1 MSSAN
6 VHETVAVRFVSL
18 RVCLISAPLRLGHP
32 LPLVPAQVSSHRLSP
47 NLFSPLHLLLNIQN
61 RSPLMKVLSTVSYQA
76 DKTISICTSSVLFS
90 PAVKGVGPTS
100 FLKFHPP
107 AVHGPLPSH
116 LLRVRHRPSPECV
129 SALRPLWLF

>member
-76 DKTISICTSSVLFS
+76 DKTNYLHLYLIC
-90 PAVKGVGPTS
+90 P
-100 FLKFHPP
+100 FLSCNERCRP
-107 AVHGPLPSH
+107 H
-116 LLRVRHRPSPECV
+116 LLSEVPSSSCARTPSQSPPEGEAQ
-129 SALRPLWLF
+129 ALP